1 MTSINDNE
9 LSVHEIQTCC
19 DIAGIMYRQAQPA
32 HQECAY
38 VVSLMDD
45 IFTLA
50 YGIDID
56 EETAWN
62 RAWDNYVDQ
71 LGETR

>member
-1 MTSINDNE
+1 MISINYNE
-9 LSVHEIQTCC
+9 LSIHDIQNCC
-19 DIAGIMYRQAQPA
+19 DIAGIRYRQEQPA
-32 HQECAY
+32 NEY
-38 VVSLMDD
+38 IVSLMDD

-50 YGIDID
+50 YGIDKD

-62 RAWDNYVDQ
+62 CAWNNYVKR

>member
-1 MTSINDNE
+1 MISTEYNNE

-19 DIAGIMYRQAQPA
+19 DIAGIRYRQEQPA
-32 HQECAY
+32 NEY
-38 VVSLMDD
+38 IVSLMDD

-50 YGIDID
+50 YGIDKD

-62 RAWDNYVDQ
+62 RAWNNYVER